1 MINMDSLW
9 NVSSAAWV
17 FNENYA
23 FVGLPEVG
31 SVVYPVSSVGISS
44 GSEHKDKCWEF
55 VREMFTDE
63 EYNLSFSMLRET
75 MRLEAE
81 NEIEQAVKGN
91 YIQYHPYAEQA
102 MEDFLEVLENISAM
116 YRYDSQLWSIVSDEA
131 GMYFA
136 GEKTALDTAA
146 AIQSRA
152 EIYMAEQ
159 SA

>member
-1 MINMDSLW
+1 
-9 NVSSAAWV
+9 
-17 FNENYA
+17 
-23 FVGLPEVG
+23 
-31 SVVYPVSSVGISS
+31 
-44 GSEHKDKCWEF
+44 
-55 VREMFTDE
+55 MFTDE